1 MDGVGY
7 MYDHYINTWDL
18 LQCLEI
24 LAADPTWITCSVW
37 FPSVVIGRGIF
48 KKSCRMMQLF
58 GRCILMSVFL
68 LVREGM
74 PGPEYNEIVRKVFDD
89 EEQGYK
95 FYNNYAKEKGFSVR
109 KDYCEWDI
117 GHNERTLRH
126 FVCSCQGF
134 RKEKEPSPSPC
145 WWGCYWILLPFFV
158 HFRPRSPLLS
168 FRCSNTVG
176 CVPREQW
183 F

>member
-1 MDGVGY
+1 
-7 MYDHYINTWDL
+7 
-18 LQCLEI
+18 
-24 LAADPTWITCSVW
+24 
-37 FPSVVIGRGIF
+37 
-48 KKSCRMMQLF
+48 MMQLF

-126 FVCSCQGF
+126 FVCSVKVSAK
-134 RKEKEPSPSPC
+134 R
-145 WWGCYWILLPFFV
+145 
-158 HFRPRSPLLS
+158 RS
-168 FRCSNTVG
+168 
-176 CVPREQW
+176 
-183 F
+183 